1 MLGFTAMG
9 LYLRYTYCYWT
20 DCSVPLYLVIAVAE
34 HDDEYDEDED
44 NEEEEGDDDSNHRC
58 QESLL
63 ELFYILLYCIL
74 CIVMNLEPQNK
85 DNCVYTDKCVYR

>member
-1 MLGFTAMG
+1 MG

-63 ELFYILLYCIL
+63 ELFYIVLYWILHLYCH
-74 CIVMNLEPQNK
+74 EPRAHK
-85 DNCVYTDKCVYR
+85 